1 MAVCRSRSGLLTEPR
16 ESRPYGAH
24 IETACGL
31 EMACVLSTATPS
43 GRCASPGWWPVRVTA
58 HQLTSL
64 RAPRHDAWSRRAG
77 GAESAQ
83 PLRGMFRSSG
93 SRPAGDVMR
102 RSPIGLLFHVSDDGR
117 GGRRDQGEHEGVC
130 PPCVQKKTPAPDTR
144 NGGLQGW
151 QRDALTR
158 AEGSPAAGR
167 SPDVPRVACGSA
179 GPRS

>member
-31 EMACVLSTATPS
+31 EVACVLSTATPS
-43 GRCASPGWWPVRVTA
+43 GRCACAGWWPVRVPA
-58 HQLTSL
+58 GHRAPL
-64 RAPRHDAWSRRAG
+64 RAPRHDVWSRRAG

-102 RSPIGLLFHVSDDGR
+102 RSPIGLLFHVSDDGH
-117 GGRRDQGEHEGVC
+117 GGRRDQGESEGA
-130 PPCVQKKTPAPDTR
+130 PA
-144 NGGLQGW
+144 L
-151 QRDALTR
+151 R
-158 AEGSPAAGR
+158 ARE
-167 SPDVPRVACGSA
+167 D
-179 GPRS
+179 PRSGYPERGSSGVAASWPHSSGGATCSRSIA